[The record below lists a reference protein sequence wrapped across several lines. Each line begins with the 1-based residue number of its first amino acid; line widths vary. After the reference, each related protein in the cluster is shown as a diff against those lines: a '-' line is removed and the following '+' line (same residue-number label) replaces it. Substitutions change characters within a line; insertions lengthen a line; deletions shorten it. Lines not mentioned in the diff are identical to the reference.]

1 MSTLYRRS
9 PNASLYP
16 QAYRSNFFGPIVYDP
31 SFALANDR
39 DLPAKLMRD
48 PIVAQAYDHRTRSVA
63 QKTWRLKPASERPE
77 DVQLAMVLEWLIRRC
92 PRLSRSLRQLA
103 GAFLW
108 GSTWAQ
114 IRCEE
119 RSEVAPDDQVER
131 NWLVLADLVDV
142 DRRMFHQVVR
152 RNGPDGSM
160 RLVWEMATTDP
171 RHGTRWVEGDGKEGR
186 WDPSHYVHHVHESR
200 HATLQYGGGLIEA
213 LYWYH
218 YAKGVAL
225 KEGLQGLVRWAQG
238 WVVFKGDRTGDSD
251 ADNPNST
258 FISNAIQ
265 ELETHSGR
273 KVLGIDRQDA
283 IEVADGPSTGWEMVK
298 WWIEYLDAAMTRCLT
313 GALLPLG
320 GGADVGSNAR
330 GKVEQDTQDLVSQG
344 DQEDLGGTLTQ
355 GLVVP
360 MRVWNAG
367 PLDALGLD
375 RAAEPTWEFVQ
386 DVVEDPEVNARVIQV
401 AAGVGLPLDA
411 EDAYDKLN
419 LKRPKDEAST
429 LRLAPP
435 VVPGMTGGAL

>member
-16 QAYRSNFFGPIVYDP
+16 QAFRSNFFGPIVYDP
-31 SFALANDR
+31 SYALANDR

-48 PIVAQAYDHRTRSVA
+48 PIVVQAYDHRTRSVA
-63 QKTWRLKPASERPE
+63 QKTWRLKPASESDE
-77 DVQLAMVLEWLIRRC
+77 DVALAVTLEWLIRRC
-92 PRLSRSLRQLA
+92 PGLTRSLRHLA

-114 IRCEE
+114 IRCDEQDARAPNDDIE
-119 RSEVAPDDQVER
+119 RR
-131 NWLVLADLVDV
+131 WLVLADLVDV
-142 DRRMFHQVVR
+142 DRRMFRQVVR
-152 RNGPDGSM
+152 RDGPEQRM

-171 RHGTRWVEGDGKEGR
+171 RHGTRWVEGDGQEGR
-186 WDPSHYVHHVHESR
+186 WDPSHFICHRYDSR

-225 KEGLQGLVRWAQG
+225 REGLQGLVRWAQG
-238 WVVFKGDRTGDSD
+238 WVVFKGDREGASD
-251 ADNPNST
+251 PDNPNTT

-283 IEVADGPSTGWEMVK
+283 IEVADGPSNGWEMVK
-298 WWIEYLDAAMTRCLT
+298 WWIEYLDGAMTRCLS

-330 GKVEQDTQDLVSQG
+330 GKVEQDTQDLVGQG
-344 DQEDLGGTLTQ
+344 DQEDLGGTLTRS
-355 GLVVP
+355 LVEP
-360 MRVWNAG
+360 MRGWNAG
-367 PLDALGLD
+367 PLAARGLD
-375 RAAEPTWEFVQ
+375 RAATPTWEFVQ
-386 DVVEDPEVNARVIQV
+386 DVVEDPQVNAQVIQT
-401 AAGVGLPLDA
+401 AAGIGLPLDA
-411 EDAYDKLN
+411 ENVYDKLGLN
-419 LKRPKDEAST
+419 RPKDEAAT
-429 LRLAPP
+429 LRLSPP
-435 VVPGMTGGAL
+435 MLQTGPGGAL